1 MTSPGTVAC
10 WLMGTS
16 QDRPGAQRAITA
28 AGYVLLFVLGAVQA
42 LVGSFQY
49 SQPPTPLIAIVL
61 IVILLATCVG
71 CSWGMGTFAGALVPA
86 MGWIIVSFIIA
97 MPRPNGSVVVTATP
111 AGEWYLYGGA
121 VACLIGAV
129 TSVFLR
135 LRRPAPPR

>member
-16 QDRPGAQRAITA
+16 QGRLGGQRAITA

-42 LVGSFQY
+42 LIGSFQY
-49 SQPPTPLIAIVL
+49 SQSPAPLIAIVL
-61 IVILLATCVG
+61 IVVLLATCIACG
-71 CSWGMGTFAGALVPA
+71 WGMGTFAGALVPA

-97 MPRPNGSVVVTATP
+97 MPRPNGSVVITATA

-129 TSVFLR
+129 TAVFTR
-135 LRRPAPPR
+135 VRRPAPPR